1 MVPYTC
7 GVSSRQLVVLGTS
20 SQAPTRYRAHNSF
33 VLRWDDQMILFD
45 PGEGTQRQFIFAGLS
60 VARLTAICITHF
72 HGDHSLGLAGVV
84 QRRALDSRTG
94 ASSLQPLPVFFPADG
109 IEYFERLR
117 SASIFHDTSGVVAQP
132 ISEPGVAG
140 MIGSLELRADYL
152 SHRVT
157 TLGYRLTERPRR
169 HVKTETLAPLG
180 ISGPD
185 IGRVLRDG
193 SIQTPQGLVTAD
205 DISAVGPGQA
215 MAFVM
220 DTAPCEAAVDLAQDV
235 DLLVAEST
243 YLDSEVELAARYR
256 HLTAGQ
262 AASIARQAN
271 ARRLVLGHFSARY
284 RDNSGFA
291 AEAGAIHPDVVVAE
305 DLAVIAVPSRKAS

>member
-1 MVPYTC
+1 
-7 GVSSRQLVVLGTS
+7 VSSRQLVVLGTS
-20 SQAPTRYRAHNSF
+20 SQAPTRYRAHNGF

-45 PGEGTQRQFIFAGLS
+45 PGEGTQRQFIFAGVS

-94 ASSLQPLPVFFPADG
+94 ASPLPVFFPADG

-117 SASIFHDTSGVVAQP
+117 SASIFYDTSGVVPQP
-132 ISEPGVAG
+132 ISEAGVAG

-157 TLGYRLTERPRR
+157 TLGYRLTEPPRR
-169 HVKTETLAPLG
+169 HVNTETLAPLG

-193 SIQTPQGLVTAD
+193 SIQTPHGLVTAD
-205 DISAVGPGQA
+205 DISAVGPGQS

-220 DTAPCEAAVDLAQDV
+220 DTAPCEAAVNLARDV

-291 AEAGAIHPDVVVAE
+291 TEAGAIHPDVVVAE
-305 DLAVIAVPSRKAS
+305 DLAVIAVPSRKAN